1 MKGGAVELSEQD
13 MQLLRDLGEVTSQE
27 LRAVAAATSDDLTG
41 LLAMADENMYAV
53 RRKNRRHEDST
64 PG

>member
-1 MKGGAVELSEQD
+1 